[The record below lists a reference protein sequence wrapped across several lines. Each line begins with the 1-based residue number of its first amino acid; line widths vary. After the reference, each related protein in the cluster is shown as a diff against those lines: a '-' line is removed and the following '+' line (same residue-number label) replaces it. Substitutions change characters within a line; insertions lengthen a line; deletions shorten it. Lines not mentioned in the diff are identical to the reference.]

1 MLINCVA
8 YQEGNKLAD
17 IDVEDID
24 TYVGRPECFVWVALR
39 NATEAELA
47 TMQLAFG
54 LHDLAVE
61 DARHGHQRPK
71 VEEYGETLFVAMHSV
86 ELDAIDRLHVGEVNV
101 FVGRNFVLS
110 VRNRS
115 QHSLLG
121 VRERAEREPHLLRL
135 GSGFVLYAL
144 MDAVVDRYFPF
155 IEALESELEGIE
167 EQIFVRGTAR
177 KNIEKL
183 YNLKQRVMT
192 VKHAVTPL
200 MESTSKLWS
209 GRVPAVCEG
218 NREYFRDVYDHLK
231 RINGT
236 LDTLRDTIGTAIQVN
251 LSMVT
256 IEESENTKRLAAW
269 GGIFAVATAFA
280 GIWGMNFAQMP
291 ELQWQYGY
299 PMALVLITATC
310 ALLYRRFRRMGWL

>member
-8 YQEGNKLAD
+8 YQDGKKLAD
-17 IDVEDID
+17 INVEDID
-24 TYVGRPECFVWVALR
+24 AYVSRPECMVWVALR
-39 NATEAELA
+39 DATDEELA
-47 TMQLAFG
+47 SMQHEFG

-71 VEEYGETLFVAMHSV
+71 VEEYGDTLFVTMHTV
-86 ELDAIDRLHVGEVNV
+86 ELNAIDELHVGEVNV
-101 FVGRNFVLS
+101 FAGRNFVLS

-115 QHSLLG
+115 QHSMTS

-135 GSGFVLYAL
+135 GAGFILYAL
-144 MDAVVDRYFPF
+144 LDAVVDRYFPY
-155 IEALESELEGIE
+155 IESLENELEGIE
-167 EQIFVRGTAR
+167 GQIFLRGNAR
-177 KNIEKL
+177 HNVQQL

-200 MESTSKLWS
+200 MEATSKLWS

-218 NREYFRDVYDHLK
+218 SREYFRDVYDHLI
-231 RINGT
+231 RINST

-256 IEESENTKRLAAW
+256 IEESENSKRLAAW
-269 GGIFAVATAFA
+269 AGIFAVATAFA
-280 GIWGMNFAQMP
+280 GIWGMNFEAMP
-291 ELQWQYGY
+291 ELKWKYGY
-299 PMALVLITATC
+299 PMALGLIVVAC
-310 ALLYRRFRRMGWL
+310 ALLYRRFKRMGWL